1 MKKLVG
7 VGVVVILALALVV
20 SACADE
26 VSEEE
31 ILEEIDY
38 AREAYE
44 EGSYSEAIEGFNFV
58 IAQIRSL
65 QVNELRK
72 ALPEPLSGWTMEE
85 QESDAMGYGLFG
97 LGSGAG
103 VTRRYYEEDSGATI
117 EITIGA
123 QSIMLQQITMFLKNP
138 ALAATQ
144 PNTKL
149 EKKRIAG
156 ISKRV
161 TIIEE
166 FSSED
171 ESGKLS
177 LTPDD
182 KTLVIVE
189 GWDIS
194 DKEILY
200 EYLEG
205 IDFDLVSQI
214 LE

>member
-7 VGVVVILALALVV
+7 AVVVILSLVLV
-20 SACADE
+20 LSAFADE
-26 VSEEE
+26 V
-31 ILEEIDY
+31 LEGIDY

-44 EGSYSEAIEGFNFV
+44 ERNYSEAIEELNFA
-58 IAQIRSL
+58 IAKIKLL
-65 QVNELRK
+65 QVDELRE

-85 QESDAMGYGLFG
+85 KESEALGFGLFG
-97 LGSGAG
+97 LGSGLSVA
-103 VTRRYYEEDSGATI
+103 RRYYKEDSGETI
-117 EITIGA
+117 EVSIGA
-123 QSIMLQQITMFLKNP
+123 QSVILQQLTMFLKNP

-156 ISKRV
+156 KRI

-171 ESGKLS
+171 ENGKLS

-182 KTLVIVE
+182 QTFIIVE

-194 DKEILY
+194 DKAILY
-200 EYLEG
+200 EYLDG
-205 IDFDLVSQI
+205 IDFDLVAEI
-214 LE
+214 LK